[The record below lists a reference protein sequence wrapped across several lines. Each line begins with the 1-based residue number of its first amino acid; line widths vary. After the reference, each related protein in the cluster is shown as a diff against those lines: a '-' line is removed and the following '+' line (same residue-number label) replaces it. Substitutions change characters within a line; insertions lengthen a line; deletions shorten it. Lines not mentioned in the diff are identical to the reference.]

1 MSVFRSDGKSKG
13 GWSRKPILRFNI
25 NNYPSK
31 KKVDHR
37 HCFFA
42 ENEDCSFYIALEK
55 TGIEFIVK
63 VILLDKNNLTTICDS
78 IFKKF
83 VLRKKKMPNMLSDK
97 IFFENDRVKIALST
111 QGNNKHL
118 RCQFNDFA
126 EGDNLYFDFTF
137 TNYNEESLNLSVP
150 FENNKNFYYKT
161 FAPYYKV
168 SGKADFGKST
178 YVFNK
183 DYGYSD
189 STSYVLPYR
198 QIYKCVTA
206 NCNIGGKDFALYFG
220 SKLGDN
226 MSGEENV
233 YFSDGNLFKLSK
245 VKFIG
250 TDERIDKNWN
260 FKAGIKAVD
269 VAFKPKTNYGEP
281 IFTKCDKSTVVYG
294 SLYGELHLLDC
305 EPVILTDV
313 PATMFYT
320 II

>member
-1 MSVFRSDGKSKG
+1 MQKEVTNSMSVFRSDGKSKG
-13 GWSRKPILRFNI
+13 GWSKKPILRFNI

-63 VILLDKNNLTTICDS
+63 VILLDKNNLTTTCDS

-137 TNYNEESLNLSVP
+137 TKTKGDHLNLL
-150 FENNKNFYYKT
+150 FLLKT
-161 FAPYYKV
+161 TRISTTKLLRLITKSAVKPILA
-168 SGKADFGKST
+168 KALMFST
-178 YVFNK
+178 K
-183 DYGYSD
+183 
-189 STSYVLPYR
+189 
-198 QIYKCVTA
+198 ITA
-206 NCNIGGKDFALYFG
+206 TATAQVMYF
-220 SKLGDN
+220 
-226 MSGEENV
+226 
-233 YFSDGNLFKLSK
+233 
-245 VKFIG
+245 
-250 TDERIDKNWN
+250 
-260 FKAGIKAVD
+260 
-269 VAFKPKTNYGEP
+269 
-281 IFTKCDKSTVVYG
+281 
-294 SLYGELHLLDC
+294 
-305 EPVILTDV
+305 LTDKYTNALLLT
-313 PATMFYT
+313 AT
-320 II
+320 